1 MSNID
6 DIKELVIDSLKSTN
20 YTLYSLSLQNEKDGL
35 FLHITVDR
43 DDPISLDD
51 IVEVSNLINNKLD
64 SSNLLD
70 IKYTLDISSLGAE
83 KPIDMSHF
91 EKYIGK
97 YISIHLVNAIKGF
110 NYLEATLNDV
120 KEGLINVS
128 YMEKTR
134 KISLDIDI
142 SNIDKARLAIK
153 L

>member
-91 EKYIGK
+91 EQYIGK
-97 YISIHLVNAIKGF
+97 YISIHLVNSIKGF

>member
-120 KEGLINVS
+120 KEGLISVS